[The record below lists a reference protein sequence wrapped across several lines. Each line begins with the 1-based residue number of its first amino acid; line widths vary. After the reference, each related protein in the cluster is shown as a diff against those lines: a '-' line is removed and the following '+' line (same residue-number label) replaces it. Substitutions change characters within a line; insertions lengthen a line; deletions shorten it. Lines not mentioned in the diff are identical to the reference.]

1 MIKRTVCLWLTL
13 LLLLLAACKANTPAD
28 NTSSSQ
34 SGTADTALSS
44 LSLLYSMSD
53 SLNPYKAE
61 TQANRRLSA
70 LLYDSLI
77 QLDTKFQPRLCLAES
92 IELNGTECTVTL
104 RSARFSD
111 GTAVTADDVVFSLKR
126 ALEAELTAYGRSLA
140 TVKSYK
146 AEGQARVLIT
156 LSKADPYFA
165 NLLTFPIIKS
175 GTDERK
181 DENNISLPPIGSG
194 RYIYDTASRLLK
206 SNPDHINGQP
216 TVNEI
221 KLINAPDETVVK
233 YNLEVGNVSIYY
245 TDLSDGVIPPM
256 SGSSSS
262 VRLTD
267 LVYLGINL
275 SNKHLKNAELRY
287 ALASAVDRTAVCDSA
302 YFSYATPATGLF
314 NEAWEDSR
322 GLQNLSYTQDSENIV
337 ANLSKIGYN
346 RRDEEGFFLDSDGK
360 AFKLRLLAYNGNE
373 RRLKAA
379 KLLCEQL
386 ESSGFRTE
394 LVSVDWDAY
403 ISALES
409 GSFELYIAEVSLLPN
424 MDVTE
429 LVTSNGSL
437 SFGIPDITASNE
449 PTDGK
454 KPEDT
459 SKTVTDGD
467 FGTADIPTDG
477 SDAVT
482 EKVYSLD
489 ATVSGFYKG
498 ELSIVDIINAFNA
511 EMPIIPICH
520 RCGLTVCSSSVGVTE
535 MSSVSDVFFGIAN
548 INKTK

>member
-1 MIKRTVCLWLTL
+1 MIKRTICLSLTL
-13 LLLLLAACKANTPAD
+13 LLLLLSACKANTPTD
-28 NTSSSQ
+28 NVSSSQ
-34 SGTADTALSS
+34 SGTVDTALSS
-44 LSLLYSMSD
+44 ISLLYSMSD
-53 SLNPYKAE
+53 SINPYKAE
-61 TQANRRLSA
+61 TQANRRLST
-70 LLYDSLI
+70 LLYDSLV
-77 QLDTKFQPRLCLAES
+77 QLDTAFQPHFSLAES

-111 GTAVTADDVVFSLKR
+111 GTSVTADDVVFSLKR
-126 ALEAELTAYGRSLA
+126 ALESELTAYSRSLA
-140 TVKSYK
+140 TVKSCK
-146 AEGQARVLIT
+146 AEGQNRIVIT

-165 NLLTFPIIKS
+165 NLLTFPVIKS

-194 RYIYDTASRLLK
+194 RYIYDTASRSLK
-206 SNPDHINGQP
+206 SNPDHIDGQP
-216 TVNEI
+216 TVAEI

-233 YNLEVGNVSIYY
+233 YNLEAGNVSIYY

-302 YFSYATPATGLF
+302 YYSYATPATGLF
-314 NEAWEDSR
+314 NEAWEDAK
-322 GLQNLSYTQDSENIV
+322 GLQNLSYTADSENVV

-346 RRDEEGFFLDSDGK
+346 KKDEEGFFLDSDGK
-360 AFKLRLLAYNGNE
+360 TFKLRLLAYNGNE
-373 RRLKAA
+373 RRLNAA

-386 ESSGFRTE
+386 ESSGFRAE
-394 LVSVDWDAY
+394 LVSVDWDGY

-429 LVTSNGSL
+429 LVTSDGTL
-437 SFGIPDITASNE
+437 AYGIPDTSTSQK

-454 KPEDT
+454 ESDN
-459 SKTVTDGD
+459 SAKTTPDGD
-467 FGTADIPTDG
+467 FDTADIPLDG
-477 SDAVT
+477 SDTVT
-482 EKVYSLD
+482 VSAYSLD
-489 ATVSGFYKG
+489 STVAGFYKG

-535 MSSVSDVFFGIAN
+535 MSSVSDVFFGITN